1 MSCHMIDQYRTVF
14 FFSQIYVSDIID
26 SFICEMNWLVLLIF
40 LVKISCSFSLLC
52 RTTGDG
58 DPITLTFAEFSI
70 TDLYDEINGLDLTEC
85 MSSIDESN
93 CFCRT
98 EFFIN
103 HGVKEIKI
111 QLTEHLF
118 DHDLLEELIRIDT
131 LIRAPQRT
139 DIYVVHFLEY
149 ACSFEGCEEIYFN
162 ESQHVL
168 NWFIENDLA
177 DLKNEVIRYMF
188 DDDKEVTGSSLNTVL
203 SST

>member
-1 MSCHMIDQYRTVF
+1 MIDQYRTVF

-58 DPITLTFAEFSI
+58 NPIALTFAEFSI

-85 MSSIDESN
+85 VSSNGESD

-103 HGVKEIKI
+103 HGAQEIEI
-111 QLTEHLF
+111 QLTQHLV
-118 DHDLLEELIRIDT
+118 DYDLSEEFIRMDT
-131 LIRAPQRT
+131 SLRAEMKT
-139 DIYVVHFLEY
+139 DIYAVHFLEY

-162 ESQHVL
+162 ESQHLL
-168 NWFIENDLA
+168 NWFIENDFV
-177 DLKNEVIRYMF
+177 DLTSEVIPYAF
-188 DDDKEVTGSSLNTVL
+188 GDNEEVTGSSLNKAISAT
-203 SST
+203 

>member
-1 MSCHMIDQYRTVF
+1 
-14 FFSQIYVSDIID
+14 
-26 SFICEMNWLVLLIF
+26 MNWLVLLIF

-58 DPITLTFAEFSI
+58 NPIALTFAEFSI

-131 LIRAPQRT
+131 LIRAPQKT
-139 DIYVVHFLEY
+139 DIYAVHFLEY